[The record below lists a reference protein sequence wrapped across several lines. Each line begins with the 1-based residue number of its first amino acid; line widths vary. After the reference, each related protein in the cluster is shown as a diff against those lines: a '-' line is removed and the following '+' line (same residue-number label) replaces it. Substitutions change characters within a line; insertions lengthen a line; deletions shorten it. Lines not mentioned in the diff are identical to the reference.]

1 MSKDDMK
8 PDLDWRE
15 IAPRVAKETNRDNAL
30 KLAKELIR
38 ALDDNSNR
46 RLERVTSESKMREP
60 GAA

>member
-1 MSKDDMK
+1 VSKADVR

-15 IAPRVAKETNRDNAL
+15 IASRVAAETNRDNAL

-46 RLERVTSESKMREP
+46 RLEQVTAESKMRDQ